1 MFTMYGFTLLY
12 GNAATAFDGPF
23 SVVITE
29 DKAVK
34 YFGKKDVVG
43 QTLTIENFPVQ
54 NMIFIITGVMKMPA
68 KILQLILQMIIITSF
83 ILLRKT

>member
-1 MFTMYGFTLLY
+1 MATLQRL
-12 GNAATAFDGPF
+12 FDGP

-34 YFGKKDVVG
+34 YFGKKDVAG
-43 QTLTIENFPVQ
+43 QTLTIENFSGSKHD
-54 NMIFIITGVMKMPA
+54 FIITGVMKMPA

-83 ILLRKT
+83 ILLQNISYF